1 MAITPA
7 PIEIN
12 HLSKTFGR
20 TASVRAVD
28 DLSFRVE
35 PGRITG
41 FLGPNGAGKTT
52 TLRCLVGLVR
62 PSGGHT
68 TIGGTRYQQ
77 LPRPSSVVGA
87 ALEASGFHPGRT
99 GRDHLRVRT
108 AALGL
113 PASRADQLIDF
124 VGLTDAS
131 GRKAGEY
138 SLGMRQ
144 RLALATALVGDPAVL
159 VLDEPANGLDP
170 AGIAWL
176 RQFLRGL
183 AAEGRTI
190 LVSSHLLAEVRQT
203 VDDVVIIDRGRL
215 LKAGTLD
222 SVIGVDASVRVRGP
236 DLATLAQ
243 AVTTTGGTVRAEPD
257 NLVVSGLTA
266 AQVGHLA
273 WQSQTELHELVTE
286 EAMLEQVF
294 LQLTAEP
301 PQGPAPT
308 GPMGGGAA

>member
-1 MAITPA
+1 MPITPT
-7 PIEIN
+7 PIEIDQ
-12 HLSKTFGR
+12 LSKTFGG
-20 TASVRAVD
+20 TGGVRAVD

-62 PSGGHT
+62 PSSGHA
-68 TIGGTRYQQ
+68 TIGGKRYQH
-77 LPRPSSVVGA
+77 LHRPSSVVGA
-87 ALEASGFHPGRT
+87 ALESSGFHPGRT
-99 GRDHLRVRT
+99 GRDHLRTRT
-108 AALGL
+108 TALGL
-113 PASRADQLIDF
+113 PTARADQLLDF
-124 VGLTDAS
+124 VGLSDARS
-131 GRKAGEY
+131 RKAGEY

-144 RLALATALVGDPAVL
+144 RLALATALVGDPPVL

-176 RQFLRGL
+176 RQFLRSL
-183 AAEGRTI
+183 AGEGRTI

-215 LKAGTLD
+215 LKAGTLE
-222 SVIGVDASVRVRGP
+222 SVIGVDAAVRVQGP
-236 DLATLAQ
+236 DLTALAEAATAAG
-243 AVTTTGGTVRAEPD
+243 AVARIEPGSVVVTG
-257 NLVVSGLTA
+257 LSA

-273 WQSQTELHELVTE
+273 WQTHTELHQLVTE
-286 EAMLEQVF
+286 QAMLEQVF
-294 LQLTAEP
+294 LQLTADAP
-301 PQGPAPT
+301 PGPAVA